1 MSDRNVRT
9 LVVDDSAFARKVL
22 RESLSRIPGIE
33 VVGIA
38 RDGLEAL
45 EKITEL
51 SPDVVTL
58 DLVMP
63 NLDGMGVLRAL
74 DGAERPRVVVVSTSD
89 AESELGLEALEI
101 GAVEVI
107 HKPTATANDRLY
119 ELSGELANAVLSAAH
134 ARPRPRG
141 ANSKPVLEPSVVAPG
156 AHRTAIVVVGT
167 STGGPQALTRLLASL
182 PKDFPVPIA
191 MVLHIPVGYTEALAR
206 RLESVSALDVR
217 EASEGLELRPGLA
230 VLAKAGIHLEL
241 GKGGRFGIAHLNPEP
256 ANVPHRP
263 SVDVLFESA
272 AAQYGKAALGIV
284 LTGMGD
290 DGLAG
295 ARKIRAAGGRLLT
308 EAESSCVVYGMPR
321 CIQEANLAE
330 AEVPLE
336 EMAGLLVRSL

>member
-1 MSDRNVRT
+1 VKDRDVRV
-9 LVVDDSAFARKVL
+9 LVVDDSALARKVL
-22 RESLSRIPGIE
+22 RESLSRVPGIE

-45 EKITEL
+45 EKISEL

-63 NLDGMGVLRAL
+63 GLDGLGVLRAL
-74 DGAERPRVVVVSTSD
+74 DWAERPKVIVVSTSD
-89 AESELGLEALEI
+89 AESELGIEALGNGAI
-101 GAVEVI
+101 GVV

-119 ELSGELANAVLSAAH
+119 ELSRELADAVLNAAH
-134 ARPRPRG
+134 ARPRRAG
-141 ANSKPVLEPSVVAPG
+141 PSRASETAAVAPA
-156 AHRTAIVVVGT
+156 AHRTGIVVVGT
-167 STGGPQALTRLLASL
+167 STGGPQALTRLLGEL

-206 RLESVSALDVR
+206 RLDSVSALDVR
-217 EASEGLELRPGLA
+217 EASEGLELRPGMA
-230 VLAKAGIHLEL
+230 VLARAGVHLEL
-241 GKGGRFGIAHLNPEP
+241 ARRGSFGTAHLNPEP
-256 ANVPHRP
+256 ASSPHRP

-272 AAQYGKAALGIV
+272 AAEYGSAALGIV

-295 ARKIRAAGGRLLT
+295 ARKIRGAGGRLLI

-321 CIQEANLAE
+321 CIQEADLAE
-330 AEVPLE
+330 AEAPLE
-336 EMAGLLVRSL
+336 EMAGLLLRSL